1 MESKLYA
8 IGLELEQK
16 QKCEGNLRTKK
27 INSIWNGNGMEKEWK
42 WNGSFIRKKVDTR
55 WNGNGMD
62 MEWKWNGK
70 NMVIHHQ
77 KNGVWKWNGMEM
89 EMEMEL
95 TIMPME
101 SFHGIFLSFL

>member
-1 MESKLYA
+1 MEMEWK
-8 IGLELEQK
+8 
-16 QKCEGNLRTKK
+16 R
-27 INSIWNGNGMEKEWK
+27 NGNGMEVLSEKKSTPDGTEKEWK

-101 SFHGIFLSFL
+101 SFHGKFLSFL